1 MLGGGT
7 GGLTLMRV
15 GILTKKCLDARETRV
30 LALAPFFCGEGLL
43 LTLGKVRW
51 EKESLRL
58 ALRPAAVRTVRVE
71 SGDSGGVRRLF
82 NALMAIGD
90 VKCADLTAVMAE
102 AFVALEVIL
111 ELFED
116 DVVGTLFAVAS
127 MLLLWKSEGDRMLAI
142 LHAMVDMFLGKLIR
156 SSIMM
161 RWRSSSLVVY

>member
-1 MLGGGT
+1 
-7 GGLTLMRV
+7 
-15 GILTKKCLDARETRV
+15 
-30 LALAPFFCGEGLL
+30 
-43 LTLGKVRW
+43 
-51 EKESLRL
+51 
-58 ALRPAAVRTVRVE
+58 
-71 SGDSGGVRRLF
+71 
-82 NALMAIGD
+82 MAIGD

-102 AFVALEVIL
+102 ALVALEVVL

-127 MLLLWKSEGDRMLAI
+127 ILLLWKSEGDRMLAI